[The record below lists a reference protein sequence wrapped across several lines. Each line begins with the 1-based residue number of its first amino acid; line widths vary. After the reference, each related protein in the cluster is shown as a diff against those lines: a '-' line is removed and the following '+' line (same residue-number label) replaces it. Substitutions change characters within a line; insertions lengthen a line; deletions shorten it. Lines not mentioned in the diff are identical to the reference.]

1 MHQSCINLRCLII
14 SDYTDK
20 GRYKCTGQNKVV
32 NEEVKTSIVETDVQ
46 VYQDVGVSFKD
57 LASGM

>member
-1 MHQSCINLRCLII
+1 MYQCCINLRCLII

-20 GRYKCTGQNKVV
+20 GRYKCTGQNKAV
-32 NEEVKTSIVETDVQ
+32 NEQVTTSTVETYVE
-46 VYQDVGVSFKD
+46 VYQDVDVSFKD